1 MTYGVFAQVYD
12 ELMDSQLFPQWK
24 DYTVRHLPHKG
35 AKILELACGN
45 GELAILLKKAGY
57 DIQGLDLS
65 PEMLTIAKIKQE
77 EAGVSFPLIQADMR
91 DLAGFSIY
99 DGIISFCDSLCYL
112 PTPEDLRLVFQ
123 QVYEHLEEKGVFLF
137 DVFTTIHIQELDGY
151 AYHAELPGIVF
162 TWDSYKGKHEYS
174 IEHEL
179 SFFKELDNG
188 HYERFNEVHRE
199 RTYPLA
205 FYKKELKQ
213 AGFTNIE
220 ITADFV
226 NELAEDSIRWFF
238 KAEK

>member
-12 ELMDSQLFPQWK
+12 ELMDSQLFPKWK
-24 DYTVRHLPHKG
+24 DYTINHLPHTG

-65 PEMLTIAKIKQE
+65 PEMLTIAKNKQE
-77 EAGVSFPLIQADMR
+77 EAEVSFPLIEADMR
-91 DLAGFSIY
+91 DLSGFSTY

-123 QVYEHLEEKGVFLF
+123 QVYQHLEKEGLFLF
-137 DVFTTIHIQELDGY
+137 DVFTTNYIQELDGY

-162 TWDSYKGKHEYS
+162 TWDSYQGEDEHS

-179 SFFKELDNG
+179 SFFKELENG
-188 HYERFNEVHRE
+188 YYERFVEIHRE
-199 RTYPLA
+199 RTYPLT
-205 FYKKELKQ
+205 FYKEELEQ
-213 AGFTNIE
+213 AGFRNIE
-220 ITADFV
+220 ITADFS
-226 NELAEDSIRWFF
+226 NGLAEDNVRWFF